1 MCGIEIL
8 DLPCLY
14 SRYNLNLTSEDMD
27 DLWRQDISVKDDN
40 DPVPK
45 NISFTKNIPLKQ
57 VEK

>member
-14 SRYNLNLTSEDMD
+14 SGYNLKLNSDDMD